1 MVKED
6 IFMQIG
12 CLYRKFC
19 EWSGTEGSYDW
30 MDMEKNSEKQ
40 VEILRIFL

>member
-30 MDMEKNSEKQ
+30 MDMIIDNGYGEEFWKNK
-40 VEILRIFL
+40 